1 VQVVGI
7 FLTAKDT
14 SLHIKVTVYSS
25 CMQNFMLHRSKM
37 WPGRKENEL
46 ALARAE
52 ARMIDEC
59 VVSIGHTSIGTLN

>member
-1 VQVVGI
+1 
-7 FLTAKDT
+7 
-14 SLHIKVTVYSS
+14 
-25 CMQNFMLHRSKM
+25 M